1 MAYNEPG
8 MEKSAQG
15 RTRKI
20 RRIVS
25 GGQTGVDRAALDFAM
40 SRAIEHGGWVPRG
53 RRAEDGVIPA
63 TYRVAET
70 PTAAYRERTQRN
82 VIDSD
87 GTLII
92 FEGRM
97 SGGTALTLR
106 FARALGK
113 PCLAIDLRKN
123 ESNAAGAICLWMR
136 HHHIAVLNVAGPRE
150 SQAPGIYARSFALL
164 ERVFSHPGKEA

>member
-15 RTRKI
+15 RIQKI

-25 GGQTGVDRAALDFAM
+25 GGQTGVDRAALDFAV

-63 TYRVAET
+63 IYRVAET

-97 SGGTALTLR
+97 SGGTALTRR
-106 FARALGK
+106 FARVLGK
-113 PCLAIDLRKN
+113 PCLAVDLRKD
-123 ESNAAGAICLWMR
+123 EPGAAGAICSWIR

-150 SQAPGIYARSFALL
+150 SQVPGIYARSFSLL
-164 ERVFSHPGKEA
+164 ERAFSHRI